1 MARGTFQ
8 GLLAYQMEV
17 DEKREKL
24 KEKIAERRFELQKL
38 MIKVGAT
45 GGGRG
50 GGSKSRAKMDEY
62 YKSMAILRN
71 RLLGED
77 DKLVEGANQFLSE
90 VALSPSVASDIVSY
104 IEQMDEES
112 KDAFMGGVTS
122 PEEILNLGT
131 ILKVRDK
138 ELLGSYISSGEM
150 ATMLEDR
157 NLSDDDTWM
166 SNVTRLS
173 TYRPPTTIPAAYA
186 FIPNTRESF
195 PALKPEQIKGQVDV
209 FIKNIADQI
218 ENPAQRNAFVKT
230 SKEDNLTLGLDVLTR
245 EDPNVPNLDKN
256 ELIKNAIEGF
266 YDSEGRINPF
276 MRGVETNPILMSL
289 FTSMSTATPSVPT
302 SNLPNMTQRPDG
314 TYSLID

>member
-17 DEKREKL
+17 DEKKEKL
-24 KEKIAERRFELQKL
+24 KEKIAERKFELQKL

-45 GGGRG
+45 GGGSG
-50 GGSKSRAKMDEY
+50 GGSKSRATMDEY

-112 KDAFMGGVTS
+112 REKFMGGVTS

-173 TYRPPTTIPAAYA
+173 RYQPPREIPAAYA

-195 PALKPEQIKGQVDV
+195 PALTPERAKGQVDALTT
-209 FIKNIADQI
+209 NIASRLDN
-218 ENPAQRNAFVKT
+218 ENSTRFTIAVQKGGLN
-230 SKEDNLTLGLDVLTR
+230 SGINLLETLGKSELVQESLDDLSGNPSMAGV
-245 EDPNVPNLDKN
+245 NMNA
-256 ELIKNAIEGF
+256 LIM
-266 YDSEGRINPF
+266 PF
-276 MRGVETNPILMSL
+276 I
-289 FTSMSTATPSVPT
+289 STLTPSVPT
-302 SNLPNMTQRPDG
+302 SNLPTMTQRPDG